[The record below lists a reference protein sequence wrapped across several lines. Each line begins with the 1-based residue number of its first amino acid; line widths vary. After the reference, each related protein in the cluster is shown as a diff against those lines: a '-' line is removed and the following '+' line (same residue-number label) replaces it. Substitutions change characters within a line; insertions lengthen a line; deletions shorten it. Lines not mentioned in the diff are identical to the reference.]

1 MSLLSGYW
9 LLFFHNTKM
18 KLSSSSITQQ
28 WMLWCLPFVLNQ
40 SIDTYKQKSFLLSN
54 KKCYSLTWPDNER
67 NKGAKT
73 SHCTTCNMALVITS
87 PEIHLKKAV
96 SELWK
101 CEQLVPLLNHEGSV
115 RWKKK
120 AILWCPLKLDWISKQ
135 NQFARAILL
144 PLDWFGMTS
153 IFDKLLISG
162 HRCWWKEERIL
173 KSKY

>member
-40 SIDTYKQKSFLLSN
+40 SIDTLYKRVPFYQTKNVTVLLDQTIKETRVQKLAIAQPVAWP
-54 KKCYSLTWPDNER
+54 YSSIQLKVN
-67 NKGAKT
+67 
-73 SHCTTCNMALVITS
+73 VITS
-87 PEIHLKKAV
+87 PETHLKKKAI
-96 SELWK
+96 SELCK
-101 CEQLVPLLNHEGSV
+101 CEQWVPLLNHVGSV

-120 AILWCPLKLDWISKQ
+120 AILWYPLKLDWISKQ

-144 PLDWFGMTS
+144 PLV
-153 IFDKLLISG
+153 
-162 HRCWWKEERIL
+162 
-173 KSKY
+173 

>member
-73 SHCTTCNMALVITS
+73 CHCTTCSMALVINTIKGKCNHVS
-87 PEIHLKKAV
+87 WNSFKKSCFRALEV
-96 SELWK
+96 WTIGAIAQSWGK
-101 CEQLVPLLNHEGSV
+101 CKMEEESHPLMSFKIRLNFKAKPICKSYFVTTWLVWNDIDF
-115 RWKKK
+115 W
-120 AILWCPLKLDWISKQ
+120 
-135 NQFARAILL
+135 
-144 PLDWFGMTS
+144 
-153 IFDKLLISG
+153 
-162 HRCWWKEERIL
+162 
-173 KSKY
+173 